1 MNQPFLSM
9 RNVSKQYG
17 SYPVLRG
24 INLELDGGKIIGLC
38 GPNGSGKTTMIK
50 SIMGLLRDFDGEILV
65 QGNEIGA
72 ISKAKIS
79 YLPDVEYLEPT
90 LTGINAAKLYKDI
103 YPDFDMA
110 VLEDLF
116 LKLKLDPTMPVSKMS
131 KGMREKFQLA
141 LCLSRKADIY
151 IFDEPIAGVDP
162 ASRDSILDT
171 ILGNYANDALLI
183 IATHL
188 IADIEPVL
196 DEVVFLK
203 EGQIHLHRNCD
214 DLREEY
220 NASVNDVFREVFKW

>member
-90 LTGINAAKLYKDI
+90 LTGINANKT
-103 YPDFDMA
+103 
-110 VLEDLF
+110 V
-116 LKLKLDPTMPVSKMS
+116 
-131 KGMREKFQLA
+131 
-141 LCLSRKADIY
+141 
-151 IFDEPIAGVDP
+151 
-162 ASRDSILDT
+162 
-171 ILGNYANDALLI
+171 
-183 IATHL
+183 
-188 IADIEPVL
+188 
-196 DEVVFLK
+196 
-203 EGQIHLHRNCD
+203 
-214 DLREEY
+214 
-220 NASVNDVFREVFKW
+220 